1 MVRRNGLSTGAGYT
15 DTSTR
20 QVLTTS
26 LEDPTF
32 KLRGIKVVNVFM
44 Q

>member
-1 MVRRNGLSTGAGYT
+1 MVRRNSVSIDPGYT
-15 DTSTR
+15 DVSTR

-32 KLRGIKVVNVFM
+32 KLKGIKVVNVFM